1 MNTVP
6 INFDFTAILLLNVGT
21 IIVCYLILIIPSII
35 ITKITPVKAI
45 RFA

>member
-1 MNTVP
+1 
-6 INFDFTAILLLNVGT
+6 LNVGT